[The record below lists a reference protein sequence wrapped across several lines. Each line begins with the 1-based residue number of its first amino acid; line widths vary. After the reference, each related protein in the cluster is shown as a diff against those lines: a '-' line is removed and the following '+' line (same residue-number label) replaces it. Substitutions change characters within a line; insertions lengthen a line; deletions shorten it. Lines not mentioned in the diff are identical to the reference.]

1 MSTRTTH
8 HLHPASLLRVLAAVI
23 LTAFPLPAEADEPG
37 NRWDEIVGKR
47 VYNRKGEF
55 LGHVSGAAVDI

>member
-1 MSTRTTH
+1 MSTRTIP
-8 HLHPASLLRVLAAVI
+8 HLHTASLLRVFATVMLAS
-23 LTAFPLPAEADEPG
+23 FSLPAEADERG

-55 LGHVSGAAVDI
+55 LGHVSGA